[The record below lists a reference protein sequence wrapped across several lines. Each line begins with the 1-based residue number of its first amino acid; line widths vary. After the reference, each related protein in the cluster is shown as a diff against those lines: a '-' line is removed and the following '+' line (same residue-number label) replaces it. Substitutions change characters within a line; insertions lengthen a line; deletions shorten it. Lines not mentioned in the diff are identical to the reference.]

1 MSNAPADEPK
11 EWLGNLS
18 GDVRRIA
25 IENVVR
31 YCVLKHF
38 YVHGFQEANLLLDD
52 FVRRFN
58 AFNISHDI
66 GLGALCEL
74 KFLDAYRKNTVV
86 IPALDAGDK
95 CDFIVIGENGLETV
109 DVTSNLGEKGCIC
122 RPGFSYVVV
131 QGDSIEWYDGVKN
144 SLNKSAKA
152 QKGRGGRK
160 SFPID
165 FLMEYKIWLR
175 QSQHYKIK
183 SSNFKIE
190 SLIDVV
196 RECKSLGDSA
206 LADALISQSCFYF
219 NYHDALSLHPALA
232 CDETTHYVGE
242 WKANSTGFHV
252 VTNGTIE
259 DENSRRAIAHKVE
272 VASKTVGLPYRIVVY
287 YSKLQTFEFYSP
299 HDLTVKFNDDVD
311 VGVR

>member
-109 DVTSNLGEKGCIC
+109 DVTSNLGKKDCIC
-122 RPGFSYVVV
+122 RPRFSYVEV

-165 FLMEYKIWLR
+165 VLMEYKIWLR

-196 RECKSLGDSA
+196 HECKSFGDST
-206 LADALISQSCFYF
+206 LSDALIAQSYFYF
-219 NYHDALSLHPALA
+219 NYHEALNLYPALA
-232 CDETTHYVGE
+232 CDEMTQYVGE
-242 WKANSTGFHV
+242 WKTNSTGFHV
-252 VTNGTIE
+252 VTNRVIE
-259 DENSRRAIAHKVE
+259 DENARRAIVRKAESV
-272 VASKTVGLPYRIVVY
+272 SKSTGLPYRIVVF
-287 YSKLQTFEFYSP
+287 YSELKTFEFYSP
-299 HDLTVKFNDDVD
+299 LGLTVKFNDDVD
-311 VGVR
+311 S